1 MLNRA
6 PRPGLSRAARAG
18 QTVGMPFE
26 PYAAPFQAIAGRR
39 EDLLVL
45 CCHASHAIPDAL
57 GELGLTP
64 VDRLEHVAWDPG
76 AREVALALAARLDCS
91 ALLGGVSRLVVD
103 LNRSPTSSELIL
115 AESDNRMVPG
125 NLRVS
130 DAERARRIADWH
142 APYHDA
148 IDRHLEALAARGI
161 RPALVAVHSFTPALA
176 GRPRPWPV
184 GVLWKHDRGRV
195 AALIEA
201 LRAQGLDVGDNE
213 PYDGH
218 VAMGYTLEHHGERR
232 GLRHTLIE
240 LRNDLLRE
248 AGASTAWADRLAT
261 ALRAAGWA

>member
-1 MLNRA
+1 MR
-6 PRPGLSRAARAG
+6 
-18 QTVGMPFE
+18 FE

-45 CCHASHAIPDAL
+45 CCHASHAIPEAL
-57 GELGLTP
+57 GDLGLTP
-64 VDRLEHVAWDPG
+64 VDRHEHVAWDPG
-76 AREVALALAARLDCS
+76 AREVALALAARLDCP

-130 DAERARRIADWH
+130 DSERARRIAHWH

-148 IDRHLEALAARGI
+148 IDRHLDRLAQSGI
-161 RPALVAVHSFTPALA
+161 RPALVAVHSFTPVLW
-176 GRPRPWPV
+176 GRERPWPV

-195 AALIEA
+195 AALIDA
-201 LRAQGLDVGDNE
+201 LRAQGLEVGDNE

-232 GLRHTLIE
+232 GLRHVLLE
-240 LRNDLLRE
+240 LRNDLLGTRE
-248 AGASTAWADRLAT
+248 HTGAWADRLAA
-261 ALRAAGWA
+261 ALAEAGWS

>member
-1 MLNRA
+1 MAFENYT
-6 PRPGLSRAARAG
+6 RPFR
-18 QTVGMPFE
+18 E
-26 PYAAPFQAIAGRR
+26 IAGRR
-39 EDLLVL
+39 RDLLVL
-45 CCHASHAIPDAL
+45 CCHASHAIPAVL

-76 AREVALALAARLDCS
+76 AREVALALAARLDCP

-130 DAERARRIADWH
+130 DAERAQRIADWH
-142 APYHDA
+142 APYHQA
-148 IDRHLEALAARGI
+148 VDRHLDRLMQAGI
-161 RPALVAVHSFTPALA
+161 RPSLVAIHSFTPVLC
-176 GRPRPWPV
+176 GRERPWPV

-218 VAMGYTLEHHGERR
+218 VAMGYTLEQHGERR
-232 GLRHTLIE
+232 GLRHVLIE
-240 LRNDLLRE
+240 LRNDLLRTRE
-248 AGASTAWADRLAT
+248 QTEAWAKRLAA
-261 ALRAAGWA
+261 ALVEARWR